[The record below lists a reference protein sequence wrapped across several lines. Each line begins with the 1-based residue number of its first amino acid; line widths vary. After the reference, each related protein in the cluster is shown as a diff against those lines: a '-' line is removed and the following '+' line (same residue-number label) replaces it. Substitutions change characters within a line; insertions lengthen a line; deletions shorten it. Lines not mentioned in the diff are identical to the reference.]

1 MTLTKQD
8 ESPMFKEQRQIGHTV
23 QRLIK
28 YLLVYFYGRQQ
39 AHVTKRKM

>member
-8 ESPMFKEQRQIGHTV
+8 ESPMFKGQRQIGCAV

-28 YLLVYFYGRQQ
+28 YLLVYFYGRKQ
-39 AHVTKRKM
+39 AHVTERKM